1 MTSDFQVCAWRL
13 HLLLPLLLTL
23 SATAHTCCVDDPH
36 TLSELLLHDATN
48 RKIFQCQVLE
58 SFIDTNGLCFSRA
71 RVQQVFKGNVDSA
84 DVWLATGEI
93 YSSNGC
99 YSLKPG
105 DHWLVFSTEHK
116 PGWFGAGDICD
127 RFSTT
132 ANRYG
137 NSYET
142 YLPIVTDFRD
152 KTATGYSGPIRWF
165 NEDGSPLAEGQMK
178 RGKAT
183 GRWKHYNWEGKL
195 VSTAHYRKG
204 LLHGERNRADPTYLH
219 REICRFQH
227 GKLVARELIRG

>member
-1 MTSDFQVCAWRL
+1 MMAPNFQVVTWRL
-13 HLLLPLLLTL
+13 YLLLPLLLTL

-48 RKIFQCQVLE
+48 RKVFHCQVLE
-58 SFIDTNGLCFSRA
+58 SFVDTNGLCFSRA
-71 RVQQVFKGNVDSA
+71 SVQQVFKGNVDSA
-84 DVWLATGEI
+84 DVWLVTGEI

-99 YSLKPG
+99 YSLKPRTIG
-105 DHWLVFSTEHK
+105 WYSVLKAK

-152 KTATGYSGPIRWF
+152 KTAAGYSARSGGSTETGVSGGRP
-165 NEDGSPLAEGQMK
+165 NETGKSHGTVETLQLGGQT
-178 RGKAT
+178 R
-183 GRWKHYNWEGKL
+183 
-195 VSTAHYRKG
+195 VYRSLQEG
-204 LLHGERNRADPTYLH
+204 LLHGERNRADPAYLH

-227 GKLVARELIRG
+227 GKLRLNGN